1 MSPTTLPRAL
11 PPVFLKICHA
21 CQLQGS
27 HGPFWVET
35 SAHKNPESTSLS
47 KEDSEV
53 LGCHPSLLFCTPAV
67 WDLPL
72 SSPTG
77 RSSWWRK
84 ILSGSRSSN
93 GRTLLRV
100 GQGVQCVGRPRRLFS
115 TFGNMSSRRHFVHLN
130 ASHRFAR
137 PDVDVNPA
145 VPPLGNG
152 CGS

>member
-1 MSPTTLPRAL
+1 MHHALTTDMG
-11 PPVFLKICHA
+11 LKYV
-21 CQLQGS
+21 LTKSSGD
-27 HGPFWVET
+27 PFWVET

-53 LGCHPSLLFCTPAV
+53 LGCHLGVPRCTPAV

-84 ILSGSRSSN
+84 ILSGVRSSN
-93 GRTLLRV
+93 WRALLWV
-100 GQGVQCVGRPRRLFS
+100 SQGVQCVGRPRRLFS
-115 TFGNMSSRRHFVHLN
+115 TFGSMSSRRHFVHLN

-145 VPPLGNG
+145 VPPLAYG